1 MSTQSINAKTD
12 EIMSFLFS
20 FENGGLCTL
29 KEEVGQLSAKSMS
42 GWHLLPPTMVM
53 VGCRLR
59 YSSQRIKI
67 RHYRHPGWSSCI
79 LLAMVRLRL
88 LEIIICIEQSLAY
101 AHHSYRSKIMVPVE
115 KQDMHQMAPNSLC
128 MGLIRDHVHFQKS
141 SISNSQRLAEN
152 RKER

>member
-1 MSTQSINAKTD
+1 MSNQSINAKTH
-12 EIMSFLFS
+12 EIMSFLLS

-53 VGCRLR
+53 VGCTLR
-59 YSSQRIKI
+59 YSSQRIEI
-67 RHYRHPGWSSCI
+67 WHYRHPGWSSCN
-79 LLAMVRLRL
+79 LLAMVRLRP
-88 LEIIICIEQSLAY
+88 LEIIICMEQSLAY
-101 AHHSYRSKIMVPVE
+101 AHHSYRSKIMLRVE
-115 KQDMHQMAPNSLC
+115 KQVMHQIAPNSLC

-141 SISNSQRLAEN
+141 LISNSQRLGEV